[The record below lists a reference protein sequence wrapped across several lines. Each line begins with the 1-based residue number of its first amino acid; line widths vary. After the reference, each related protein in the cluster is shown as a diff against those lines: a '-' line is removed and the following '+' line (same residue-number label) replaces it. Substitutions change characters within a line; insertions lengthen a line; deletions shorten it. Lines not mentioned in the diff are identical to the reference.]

1 VIYQGEP
8 KSQVMKTHALS
19 RRIFWI
25 LIAAAASVFGAT
37 NSTRLVEAAKA
48 KDTATVR
55 ALIKDHADVN
65 ATQGDGATAL
75 HWAAH
80 WDDRATV
87 QLLITAGAR
96 VNTADDE
103 GVTPLSLACLNG
115 SSAVVDLLLKAG
127 ANPNVAK
134 LNGET
139 PLMTASLTGNVDVVK
154 LLLAH
159 SANVNAQ
166 ESTRGQNALMWAIAK
181 NHPQVAKVLID
192 NHADVKARSKAQF
205 TALLFAAQQGNLESA
220 RVLLTA
226 GADVNDSAPD
236 GIAGDT
242 NARAAF
248 KANTQAGALLVAID
262 SNHEGMAKFLV
273 EHGADV
279 NQHGAGRTPLH
290 SAVQQR
296 MPDLVKLLLARGSN
310 PNTRL
315 EKALPLLSRYILQAA
330 GLDPSAIG
338 ATPFW
343 MAADFGDVP
352 MMHILVEGGANPL
365 LTTLDK
371 TTALMAAA
379 GIDFIEGQDRYG
391 RRWFQDSTLP
401 LQLAAIESV
410 KYCVELGIDIN
421 AANTNGQTAMHG
433 AAYFGSPLLVQFLF
447 DHGAKMDVMNKLGQ
461 TPYFITQGIYQ
472 AGSFFVR
479 KDTGDLLRKLGAD
492 PTLGF
497 EIAKKN
503 TK

>member
-1 VIYQGEP
+1 
-8 KSQVMKTHALS
+8 MKTHALS
-19 RRIFWI
+19 FRAIAIWI
-25 LIAAAASVFGAT
+25 AIAAVAFGAA

-48 KDTATVR
+48 KDIATVR
-55 ALIKDHADVN
+55 AFVKDHADVN
-65 ATQGDGATAL
+65 AKQGDGATAL

-80 WDDRATV
+80 WDDRAMV
-87 QLLITAGAR
+87 QLLIAAGAR
-96 VNTADDE
+96 VNNADDE

-115 SSAVVDLLLKAG
+115 SAPVVDLLLKAG
-127 ANPNVAK
+127 ANPNAAK
-134 LNGET
+134 SNGET

-166 ESTRGQNALMWAIAK
+166 ESTRGQNALMWAVAN
-181 NHPQVAKVLID
+181 NHPEVARTLIE
-192 NHADVKARSKAQF
+192 NHADIKARSKAQF

-220 RVLLTA
+220 RILLNA

-248 KANTQAGALLVAID
+248 KPNTQAGALLVAID
-262 SNHEGMAKFLV
+262 SGHEDMAKFLV

-296 MPDLVKLLLARGSN
+296 MPDLVKLLLARGSD
-310 PNTRL
+310 PNARL

-352 MMHILVEGGANPL
+352 MMHILAEGGANPL
-365 LTTLDK
+365 QTTLDK
-371 TTALMAAA
+371 TTALMAAG

-401 LQLAAIESV
+401 LQLAAMESV
-410 KYCVELGIDIN
+410 KYCLELGIDIN

-479 KDTGDLLRKLGAD
+479 KDTGDLLLRLGAD
-492 PTLGF
+492 PALGF